1 MIVTINGKKVDITLE
16 NEKTMGDFLGSMEIW
31 LEKSGYSLSG
41 IRVDDRDFGAD
52 ELPSLFDR
60 DISTVDRVD
69 IRASN
74 WSALLRQAL
83 EETRVQLQEYTA
95 APFQRRQ
102 SIVERFKEGAAARL
116 LEDRDRRL
124 YQRLLSF
131 FSGDG
136 DRNDSPLASVEEQ
149 LREIDESEG
158 ELALLTGSLEALAQR
173 LEDFPLDTQTGKDK
187 RAHETIELFSSTLE
201 KLLRLIPLLRLRGV
215 DLELLT
221 LGDSQF
227 KAFMEEL
234 DLALRELLAAYEAKD
249 TVLVGDLTE
258 YELAPRLRTLY
269 TALSGKGPTP
279 VKEEPCSQ
287 VQ

>member
-1 MIVTINGKKVDITLE
+1 MIVTINEKKVDVTLE
-16 NEKTMGDFLGSMEIW
+16 NEKTMGEFLGAMETW

-41 IRVDDRDFGAD
+41 IRVDNRDFEAE
-52 ELPSLFDR
+52 ELPLLFDR
-60 DISTVDRVD
+60 EISTVDRLD

-74 WSALLRQAL
+74 WSELLRQAL
-83 EETRVQLQEYTA
+83 DETAVQLREYTA
-95 APFQRRQ
+95 APFQKRPT
-102 SIVERFKEGAAARL
+102 IGEGWKSGPAARL

-124 YQRLLSF
+124 YQRLVSF
-131 FSGDG
+131 FSGEG
-136 DRNDSPLASVEEQ
+136 DKTDLLIGSLEEQ
-149 LREIDESEG
+149 IREIDESEG
-158 ELALLTGSLEALAQR
+158 ELARLTDSLEELAQR
-173 LEDFPLDTQTGKDK
+173 LEDFPLDTQTGKDS
-187 RAHETIELFSSTLE
+187 RAHETIERFSSTLE

-215 DLELLT
+215 DVELFT

-258 YELAPRLRTLY
+258 YELAPRLRTLH
-269 TALSGKGPTP
+269 TALVSKRPEA

>member
-1 MIVTINGKKVDITLE
+1 
-16 NEKTMGDFLGSMEIW
+16 
-31 LEKSGYSLSG
+31 
-41 IRVDDRDFGAD
+41 
-52 ELPSLFDR
+52 
-60 DISTVDRVD
+60 
-69 IRASN
+69 
-74 WSALLRQAL
+74 
-83 EETRVQLQEYTA
+83 
-95 APFQRRQ
+95 
-102 SIVERFKEGAAARL
+102 
-116 LEDRDRRL
+116 
-124 YQRLLSF
+124 
-131 FSGDG
+131 
-136 DRNDSPLASVEEQ
+136 
-149 LREIDESEG
+149 
-158 ELALLTGSLEALAQR
+158 

>member
-1 MIVTINGKKVDITLE
+1 MIVTINEKKVDITLE
-16 NEKTMGDFLGSMEIW
+16 NEKTMGEFLVSMETW

-41 IRVDDRDFGAD
+41 IRVDDRDFGSD
-52 ELPSLFDR
+52 ELPPLFNR
-60 DISTVDRVD
+60 DISTVDRLD

-74 WSALLRQAL
+74 WSELVHQAL
-83 EETRVQLQEYTA
+83 EETGFQLREYTV
-95 APFQRRQ
+95 APFQERQ
-102 SIVERFKEGAAARL
+102 SIGDRWKEGAAARL
-116 LEDRDRRL
+116 LGDRDRRL
-124 YQRLLSF
+124 HQRILSF

-136 DRNDSPLASVEEQ
+136 DRNDRLLESVEEQ

-158 ELALLTGSLEALAQR
+158 ELARLTGSLEALAQR
-173 LEDFPLDTQTGKDK
+173 LEDFPLDTQTGKDS

-201 KLLRLIPLLRLRGV
+201 KLVRLIPLLRLRGV
-215 DLELLT
+215 DVELFT

-258 YELAPRLRTLY
+258 YELAPRLRTLHA
-269 TALSGKGPTP
+269 ALAGKQVAP
-279 VKEEPCSQ
+279 VKEEP
-287 VQ
+287 